1 MKTILLTN
9 DDGFYSQ
16 GISTLKGELER
27 EHRVWVVAPDREKSA
42 ISMALTL
49 NHPLRINQVEA
60 NVFAVN
66 GTTSDCVNIA
76 LQKILPTRPD
86 FVVSGMNLGENLSED
101 IFFSGTVGGAFSGHL
116 YGIPSLAVSLV
127 AGLGQYQRQEF
138 DFAAGARITARILER
153 LLECSHDNVI
163 YNLNIPFPT
172 SGQIAVTTLGSKRY
186 TPDIIER
193 TDPRGRK
200 YYWIGAG
207 TPNYASAVGSDVW
220 AVKNGA
226 VSLSIIKYDL
236 NSREELERLAAI
248 FRGFQLQAP
257 P

>member
-9 DDGFYSQ
+9 DDGFYSK
-16 GISTLKGELER
+16 GITALKAELEK
-27 EHRVWVVAPDREKSA
+27 EHQVWVVAPDREKSA

-76 LQKILPTRPD
+76 LQKILPSRPD

-116 YGIPSLAVSLV
+116 YGIPSLAVSLI
-127 AGLGQYQRQEF
+127 AGLGQYQKREF
-138 DFAAGARITARILER
+138 EFAAGAAITARILSK
-153 LLECSHDNVI
+153 LLGNDHDNVI
-163 YNLNIPFPT
+163 YNLNIPFPN
-172 SGQIAVTTLGSKRY
+172 SGEVAVTTLGSKRY

-193 TDPRGRK
+193 TDPRGGK
-200 YYWIGAG
+200 YYWIGTG
-207 TPNYASAVGSDVW
+207 MPNYSSGEGSDVW
-220 AVKNGA
+220 AVKNGR

-236 NSREELERLAAI
+236 NSTAERERLAASFSG
-248 FRGFQLQAP
+248 FRA
-257 P
+257 